1 MSTVSLRW
9 VEENVFVGTDSN
21 NHSIV
26 IGRSSQVDPPWQGV
40 KPSDLLLLAVA
51 SCASF
56 DVVDILAKQR
66 EPLADLRVG
75 CSGEQMPAAPYTFTK
90 IHIHYVVHGPVNP
103 AKLER
108 AINLSQIKYCSV
120 INSLGPQV
128 AVSSDYEILA

>member
-1 MSTVSLRW
+1 MSTISLRW

-26 IGRSSQVDPPWQGV
+26 IGRSSKVDPPWQGV

-51 SCASF
+51 SCATF

-66 EPLADLRVG
+66 EPLADLRVS
-75 CSGEQMPAAPYTFTK
+75 CSGEQMPTPPYAFTK
-90 IHIHYVVHGPVNP
+90 IHVRYVVSGPVNP
-103 AKLER
+103 ARLEK
-108 AINLSQIKYCSV
+108 AIHLSETKYCSV
-120 INSLGPQV
+120 ISSLGPQV